1 MTTSLTAIK
10 PLLNE
15 LKRDLQELYGDR
27 LVKLILFGSHARGEA
42 NLDSDIDLLAVLKS
56 PVSQVQEIF
65 NMSNLLVK
73 MLLEHDELVSIIPM
87 SEERFNAKDV
97 ALLRNIHREGIELW
111 TDLESCFPSKGNSWI
126 ALTRNF
132 RIALSYDSRTLT
144 SSTIK
149 ESASIAST
157 ITVVVIKSASLMMG
171 RRFLVRFIIS
181 RHWLMP
187 EIASL

>member
-1 MTTSLTAIK
+1 MTTSLTSIK

-15 LKRDLQELYGDR
+15 LKRDLQALYGDR

-97 ALLRNIHREGIELW
+97 ALLRNIHREGIEL
-111 TDLESCFPSKGNSWI
+111 
-126 ALTRNF
+126 
-132 RIALSYDSRTLT
+132 
-144 SSTIK
+144 
-149 ESASIAST
+149 
-157 ITVVVIKSASLMMG
+157 
-171 RRFLVRFIIS
+171 
-181 RHWLMP
+181 
-187 EIASL
+187 

>member
-65 NMSNLLVK
+65 YMSSLRVK

-97 ALLRNIHREGIELW
+97 SLLRNVHREGIEL
-111 TDLESCFPSKGNSWI
+111 
-126 ALTRNF
+126 
-132 RIALSYDSRTLT
+132 
-144 SSTIK
+144 
-149 ESASIAST
+149 
-157 ITVVVIKSASLMMG
+157 
-171 RRFLVRFIIS
+171 
-181 RHWLMP
+181 
-187 EIASL
+187 